1 MSEKFTKKIWEEN
14 TWTNQA
20 TNIIEGLGKFPA
32 HSKIIIIM
40 RHSQR
45 HELTL
50 VNVDDY
56 GINHFS

>member
-14 TWTNQA
+14 IWTNQA
-20 TNIIEGLGKFPA
+20 TNIIERLGKFPA
-32 HSKIIIIM
+32 YTKINIIM

-45 HELTL
+45 HEPKL